1 MEVTRL
7 YPPPAEARPL
17 AGLYLNHELQ
27 RQGSAQHPFVYSNFI
42 ASLDG
47 RISEPE
53 PDSGRHR
60 VPAAIANSRDWRLYM
75 ELAAQADVL
84 LTTARHLRAVAEGR
98 HAELIEIGH
107 GKFRDLASW
116 RASRGLAPQPAI
128 AVVSAGLEIPA
139 AALRRRCQAPLLVL
153 TTRDAPAARVRE
165 LQDHGIEVTP
175 VGEGTSVDGDALVR
189 TLAARGLQRIYSIAG
204 PRVLHTL
211 LAAGRLDRLYLTLAQ
226 AVIGGDRYHT
236 LTAGPPLTPAAGFQL
251 HELHLDAA
259 APPRAG
265 QLLASFDARPSSA
278 RDQV

>member
-1 MEVTRL
+1 MDITRL
-7 YPPPAEARPL
+7 YPPPAETRPL
-17 AGLYLNHELQ
+17 TGLYLNHELHRRGSPQ
-27 RQGSAQHPFVYSNFI
+27 RPFVYSNFI

-47 RISEPE
+47 RISERE

-84 LTTARHLRAVAEGR
+84 LTTARHLRAVSAGR
-98 HAELIEIGH
+98 HTELIEIGREPH
-107 GKFRDLASW
+107 ADLASW

-128 AVVSAGLEIPA
+128 AAVSAGLEIPA

-153 TTRDAPAARVRE
+153 TSRDAPAARVRE
-165 LQDHGIEVTP
+165 LQDHDIEVVP
-175 VGEGTSVDGDALVR
+175 VGSGTSVDGDALVR
-189 TLAARGLQRIYSIAG
+189 ALAARGMGRIYSIAG

-226 AVIGGDRYHT
+226 VLLGGDHYDT

-259 APPRAG
+259 APPGAG
-265 QLLASFDARPSSA
+265 QLLASFNAHPPTA
-278 RDQV
+278 V